1 MADGTSWPGDR
12 EPVVGFTEKTVL
24 DIEGVAAMEELQ
36 ALFLKRIEQ
45 LRAEGID
52 TPETR
57 LHWQGIVQPDFSG
70 MSDEK
75 RKSIETRIEE
85 MRSDP
90 AFRARLKRRLEEDDP
105 DLACLMDEDGDE
117 ETPCG

>member
-1 MADGTSWPGDR
+1 MADRSSWPDR
-12 EPVVGFTEKTVL
+12 PEPVVGFMEETVL
-24 DIEGVAAMEELQ
+24 DVEGVAQMEELQ

-57 LHWQGIVQPDFSG
+57 LHWLGIVQPDFSG

-75 RKSIETRIEE
+75 SESIETQIEE
-85 MRSDP
+85 MRADP
-90 AFRARLKRRLEEDDP
+90 AFRARKRRLEEGDP
-105 DLACLMDEDGDE
+105 ELDQLMDEDGE
-117 ETPCG
+117 P